1 MECYHRSVRSDWHW
15 FESRLTY
22 ANAVLPQAL
31 FAAAQRW
38 PEEGF
43 LHVAEESFAFLDR
56 ATTTKNIFWPIGNS
70 DWYPRGEHKSLYDQQ
85 PVEAVTMA
93 DAALTAF
100 GQTRDEKYLSIFC
113 RAHDWFHGQN
123 SLNEPLADSESG
135 ACFDGLEA
143 SGMNR
148 NQGAESTLAF
158 LWAEVHNG
166 EMQLVVDD
174 TLAAAVTAKDTKR
187 TPKPQPVPSR

>member
-1 MECYHRSVRSDWHW
+1 MP
-15 FESRLTY
+15 T
-22 ANAVLPQAL
+22 AVLPQAL
-31 FAAAQRW
+31 FVAAHRW

-43 LHVAEESFAFLDR
+43 LCVAEESFAFLDR

-70 DWYPRGEHKSLYDQQ
+70 DWYPRGEGKALYDQQ

-100 GQTRDEKYLSIFC
+100 SQTRDEQYLSIFC

-123 SLNEPLADSESG
+123 SLSEPLVDSESG
-135 ACFDGLEA
+135 ACCDGLQA
-143 SGMNR
+143 TGINR

-158 LWAEVHNG
+158 LWVEVHNR
-166 EMQLVVDD
+166 EMQMVVNE
-174 TLAAAVTAKDTKR
+174 TLTAAPAAQDTKQIR
-187 TPKPQPVPSR
+187 EPRPILIGQV